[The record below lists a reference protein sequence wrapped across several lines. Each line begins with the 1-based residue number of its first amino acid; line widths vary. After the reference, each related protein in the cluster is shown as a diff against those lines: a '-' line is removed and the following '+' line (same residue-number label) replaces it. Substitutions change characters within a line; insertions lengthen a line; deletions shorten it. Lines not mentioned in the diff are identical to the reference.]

1 MTTETLMS
9 EAATTPEGQA
19 SEQVTE
25 TTTGVAEGDQT
36 QQTTEGQV
44 AEGQQVEGQQADG
57 AEGEQ
62 GKTESKPEGAPETY
76 EFQQA
81 EGTAPIDPQVL
92 EQFAEVAKELNLP
105 QDQAQKM
112 IDKVAPVIQARQAEQ
127 IAAVQEQWA
136 ETSRADKEFG
146 GDGLNENL
154 ATAKK
159 ALDTFGTPELRT
171 LLHESG
177 MGNHPEVIRFM
188 VRTGKAISE
197 DRLVVGSAPGQP
209 QAGDAKRFYPN
220 SNMN

>member
-1 MTTETLMS
+1 MTTETLMT
-9 EAATTPEGQA
+9 EAATTTEGQA

-25 TTTGVAEGDQT
+25 TATGAVEGS
-36 QQTTEGQV
+36 QQ
-44 AEGQQVEGQQADG
+44 QQPTEGQQAQSQQ
-57 AEGEQ
+57 AQGEQ
-62 GKTESKPEGAPETY
+62 VQGEQSEQEKPQGAPETY
-76 EFQQA
+76 EFQPV
-81 EGTAPIDPQVL
+81 EGDVPIDPQVL

-127 IAAVQEQWA
+127 IAAVQAQWA
-136 ETSRADKEFG
+136 ETSKADKEFG
-146 GDGLNENL
+146 GDKLNENL
-154 ATAKK
+154 ASAKK

-171 LLHESG
+171 LLNDSG
-177 MGNHPEVIRFM
+177 IGNHPEVIRFM

-197 DRLVVGSAPGQP
+197 DRFVAGSAPGQA